1 MERPARTFLL
11 WGLCGFLGLFDV
23 CELQA
28 QATSTAPGPRQ
39 KIEEFHERL
48 LTVMQMADGFE
59 VRRAALSPFVHDL
72 FDVAT
77 ISRISLGRSWKTL
90 DERAKHTF
98 IELLESLIVATYASR
113 FDQYSGQTFH
123 SIGTE
128 QTPRGWVVKTEL
140 LLSDGE
146 KVRLDY
152 YLREGHVYNIVAEG
166 VSDLSLRRADYNS
179 IIKLEGYDALI
190 AHISKNI
197 EELNPSNE

>member
-1 MERPARTFLL
+1 MERTAGTFLL
-11 WGLCGFLGLFDV
+11 WGLFGSLGLFDV

-28 QATSTAPGPRQ
+28 QATSHPRQ
-39 KIEEFHERL
+39 KIEEFHEQL
-48 LTVMQMADGFE
+48 LTVMRMSGGFE
-59 VRRAALSPFVHDL
+59 VRRAALSPLVHDL

-90 DERAKHTF
+90 DERAKRTF

-113 FDQYSGQTFH
+113 FDQYSGQTFR
-123 SIGTE
+123 SISTE
-128 QTPRGWVVKTEL
+128 RTPRGWVVKTEL

-146 KVRLDY
+146 QVRLDY